1 MYLMS
6 YAPAFTRSVA
16 LFLSEG
22 PKQFLSFEN
31 TAVGTELALLE
42 LFRSAVTALYS
53 AQLEKNEQLFN
64 VMCHD
69 MV

>member
-1 MYLMS
+1 MS

-16 LFLSEG
+16 LFLSKG
-22 PKQFLSFEN
+22 PNQFLSFEN

-69 MV
+69 MVSS